1 MCSGKPPPP
10 GLGKEGRD
18 FRGHRL
24 RGQAFVLL
32 SILEKHRWGD
42 GAPAVGEGR
51 EDPPPPNT
59 ALALARAHR
68 QGRTERGSG
77 VAQSGVPRPLPGETP
92 AAPPRSA
99 PARPPRG
106 QGAAPEAG
114 R

>member
-42 GAPAVGEGR
+42 GAPAVGEG
-51 EDPPPPNT
+51 T
-59 ALALARAHR
+59 W
-68 QGRTERGSG
+68 GWI
-77 VAQSGVPRPLPGETP
+77 
-92 AAPPRSA
+92 
-99 PARPPRG
+99 PRG
-106 QGAAPEAG
+106 WEGLGGPS
-114 R
+114 